1 MIRASREL
9 LASREDVWK
18 LVAEPYHLPDWWRA
32 YTGVVPDRRGVA
44 ENARWKVVRSR
55 KPGFV
60 SRSGKEGL
68 IVITRVVAGL
78 ELAWRDIDE
87 GLDAAVELANAGPDR
102 TRATVS
108 VSGPWW
114 RLHVEGA
121 RKLPKEGVARLY
133 DLCQTAATL

>member
-1 MIRASREL
+1 MRA
-9 LASREDVWK
+9 
-18 LVAEPYHLPDWWRA
+18 
-32 YTGVVPDRRGVA
+32 
-44 ENARWKVVRSR
+44 R

-60 SRSGKEGL
+60 SRGGKEGL
-68 IVITRVVAGL
+68 IVITRVVTGL
-78 ELAWRDIDE
+78 ELAWQDVDE
-87 GLDAAVELANAGPDR
+87 GLEAGLSLANAGAER

-121 RKLPKEGVARLY
+121 RKLPRDSVARLY